1 MDFEECYCWN
11 NCVRVLW
18 WMCILC
24 DWSSAGFLPQDA
36 ENKAMLICNLECSSF
51 SERKKRPFRGSS
63 FSPSLSLSLSLSLRS
78 RRQSLCCGFT
88 AAKFKWWTVKSGTE
102 DTIAKSHFFG
112 TGSRPSCMFLTLLLL
127 FINTPLHIHAH
138 LKKKK
143 KKDTHMWASDMQRN
157 TPARSHIT
165 AREMK
170 KPGREDSGI
179 SVPAYYSNIHI
190 CPKLFILALH
200 AVVLMRVCIMT
211 LIHQNLPFVC
221 PVFICVC
228 VCDLVLHTS
237 PLPN

>member
-1 MDFEECYCWN
+1 MMDCQVWHRGHHCKKSF
-11 NCVRVLW
+11 LW
-18 WMCILC
+18 HWI
-24 DWSSAGFLPQDA
+24 
-36 ENKAMLICNLECSSF
+36 
-51 SERKKRPFRGSS
+51 
-63 FSPSLSLSLSLSLRS
+63 
-78 RRQSLCCGFT
+78 T
-88 AAKFKWWTVKSGTE
+88 AQLYVSNAAFVVYQ
-102 DTIAKSHFFG
+102 H
-112 TGSRPSCMFLTLLLL
+112 TL
-127 FINTPLHIHAH
+127 AH
-138 LKKKK
+138 TRTFKKK

>member
-1 MDFEECYCWN
+1 M
-11 NCVRVLW
+11 RVLW

-36 ENKAMLICNLECSSF
+36 ENKAMLICYLECSSF

-143 KKDTHMWASDMQRN
+143 TRTCGHLTCRGTLQR
-157 TPARSHIT
+157 ARISQREKWRNQAERILGLVCLHIT
-165 AREMK
+165 AIFT
-170 KPGREDSGI
+170 SAQ
-179 SVPAYYSNIHI
+179 SF
-190 CPKLFILALH
+190 LF
-200 AVVLMRVCIMT
+200 
-211 LIHQNLPFVC
+211 LPC
-221 PVFICVC
+221 MQSCSCVC
-228 VCDLVLHTS
+228 V
-237 PLPN
+237 